1 MADEAWQSLKEAKKQ
16 TGGHDTS
23 FLVLPFFDGRETTNS
38 VTLALR
44 LSTSRSLS
52 YVHWLNVSEPPETQ
66 TPLVMLRMQWVFRTD
81 QNPLLEL
88 RATQDI
94 KQFQGELAAHA
105 QVYAPQ
111 IVQGNEFF
119 FVHKPTPNPLDLK
132 PCEPYQLDVLR

>member
-1 MADEAWQSLKEAKKQ
+1 VVLRVADEAWQSLKEAKKQ
-16 TGGHDTS
+16 TGGDDTS
-23 FLVLPFFDGRETTNS
+23 FLVLPFYDGRETTNS
-38 VTLALR
+38 LTLALR

-52 YVHWLNVSEPPETQ
+52 YLHWLNVSEPPETQ

-105 QVYAPQ
+105 EVYAPQ

-119 FVHKPTPNPLDLK
+119 LCISLRQTHWTLNPVSPTS
-132 PCEPYQLDVLR
+132 